1 MIWPALYLGGMA
13 VSSAAKLWGAH
24 KQKKTSQKALG
35 KLSSSFKEK
44 SPYEQE
50 WLSMLR
56 KRMTEG
62 ALPTR
67 EMMQRVS
74 SQAGEQGQ
82 VARQRAMGYA
92 SSRGL
97 EHSGVAASMAG
108 RVDAQ
113 TLRTIADQ
121 ARAIAI
127 QNEMTKTG
135 AEQEFGQYAQGES
148 DLIRQLATMKYGA
161 EQDIQSQFYGGL
173 AGAAGDIGAGMQGYA
188 GMGMEQQE
196 AARQRQDAFSRWSMG
211 QLAEKDRA
219 QSRWKQGPDSRWYLK
234 D

>member
-1 MIWPALYLGGMA
+1 MPFPIVAALYAGGTA
-13 VSSAAKLWGAH
+13 ISAASKLWGAH
-24 KQKKTSQKALG
+24 QQKKKSKKALG
-35 KLSSSFKEK
+35 RLSESYLKK

-74 SQAGEQGQ
+74 SQVGETGQ
-82 VARQRAMGYA
+82 VARQRAQGYA
-92 SSRGL
+92 ASRGL
-97 EHSGVAASMAG
+97 EHSGVAASMTG
-108 RVDAQ
+108 QVEAQ
-113 TLRTIADQ
+113 TLRSIADQ

-135 AEQEFGQYAQGES
+135 AQQEFGQYAQGES

-161 EQDIQSQFYGGL
+161 EEDIQSQYYSGVT
-173 AGAAGDIGAGMQGYA
+173 GAAGDVGAGMQGYA
-188 GMGMEQQE
+188 GLKMGQQE
-196 AARQRQDAFSRWSMG
+196 ALKGRQAEALSNAQFATDEAGNVYILRNGRWI
-211 QLAEKDRA
+211 
-219 QSRWKQGPDSRWYLK
+219 RWGG
-234 D
+234 